1 MYILKTITYPTLWGD
16 QRLYAYDGNKKE
28 DCIGIVYTVS
38 GIEAFDCKVE
48 GHTSLKAEIEK
59 NPQKFGLLPKEE
71 YPVII
76 AFDSCKESVSFQ
88 IHPTDVY
95 ARNKLN
101 LKYGKSEAWY
111 FIKPPEKGFVYAENV
126 KRNNKAIV
134 EALEKNDFSD
144 TIGHVPVQKKDL
156 VYIRSGTVHA
166 LSKGSLIYEIQQ
178 STNITY
184 RLYDYNRIDPRT
196 NQKRELHIQE
206 SLENLDSSLEV
217 KKQTF
222 QMGTIQNREFDL
234 THTSLKDHYT
244 NHGSIASAISVLSGE
259 LEIEHQVLKQGQ
271 SCLVMPN
278 ETVCIQKE
286 AEVMIAN
293 PKPYWRES

>member
-1 MYILKTITYPTLWGD
+1 MYILKTITSPTLWGD
-16 QRLYAYDGNKKE
+16 QRLYDYDGNRKE
-28 DCIGIVYTVS
+28 NCIGIVYTVS
-38 GIEAFDCKVE
+38 GIDAFDCEIGKS
-48 GHTSLKAEIEK
+48 TLKKKIEED
-59 NPQKFGLLPKEE
+59 PSKFGLLPGEE

-88 IHPTDVY
+88 IHPTDEY

-111 FIKPPEKGFVYAENV
+111 FIEPPKEGFVYAENI
-126 KRNNKAIV
+126 KGNKQAIL

-144 TIGHVPVQKKDL
+144 TIGHFPVQKNDL

-196 NQKRELHIQE
+196 SKKRPLHIEQ
-206 SLENLDSSLEV
+206 SLENLDSSLKV
-217 KKQTF
+217 KKQKFKT
-222 QMGTIQNREFDL
+222 GRIENREFDL
-234 THTSLKDHYT
+234 THTILKDTYT
-244 NHGSIASAISVLSGE
+244 NLGSIASAISVLSGE
-259 LEIEHQVLKQGQ
+259 LEIEHQILKQGQ
-271 SCLVMPN
+271 SCLILPN
-278 ETVCIQKE
+278 ETVHIQKE

-293 PKPYWRES
+293 PKPYWRE